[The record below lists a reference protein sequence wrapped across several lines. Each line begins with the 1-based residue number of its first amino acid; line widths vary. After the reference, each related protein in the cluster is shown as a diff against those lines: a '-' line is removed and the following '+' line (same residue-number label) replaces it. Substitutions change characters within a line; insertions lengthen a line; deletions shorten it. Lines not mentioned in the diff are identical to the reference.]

1 MFKEK
6 RKLIPI
12 VISSSVMIILFVIIT
27 LLSFSPIQ
35 MSGSFGPID
44 VDKAYHFVAY
54 FCLALPL
61 PILRPRLTIWI
72 VLGIMTFGGL
82 IELVQYLFGRESS
95 WGDFIANGI
104 GAIAGAMI
112 AMFTCGDRPD
122 EKADSEPLAQVEG
135 VRLSRSAMP
144 S

>member
-6 RKLIPI
+6 QKLIPI
-12 VISSSVMIILFVIIT
+12 VIGSTVTIILFVIIT
-27 LLSFSPIQ
+27 LLSFAPIQ
-35 MSGSFGPID
+35 LSGSFGPVDI
-44 VDKAYHFVAY
+44 DKAYHFVAY

-61 PILRPRLTIWI
+61 PILRPRLTIWV

-95 WGDFIANGI
+95 WGDFIANAI
-104 GAIAGAMI
+104 GAIVGAMI
-112 AMFTCGDRPD
+112 ANFLG
-122 EKADSEPLAQVEG
+122 L
-135 VRLSRSAMP
+135 RLFGSNKVLIKSTK

>member
-6 RKLIPI
+6 QKLIPI
-12 VISSSVMIILFVIIT
+12 VIGSTVTIILFVVIT
-27 LLSFSPIQ
+27 LLSFAPIQ
-35 MSGSFGPID
+35 MSGSFGPIS

-61 PILRPRLTIWI
+61 PILRPRLTIWV
-72 VLGIMTFGGL
+72 VLGIMTYGGL
-82 IELVQYLFGRESS
+82 IELAQYLFGREPS

-112 AMFTCGDRPD
+112 AIF
-122 EKADSEPLAQVEG
+122 L
-135 VRLSRSAMP
+135 RLRLFGSNNILIKSTK

>member
-1 MFKEK
+1 MAKGQQ
-6 RKLIPI
+6 KLRPI
-12 VISSSVMIILFVIIT
+12 VIGSTVTIVFLAIIT
-27 LLSFSPIQ
+27 LLSFTPIQ
-35 MSGSFGPID
+35 MSGSFGPIR

-61 PILRPRLTIWI
+61 PILRPRLTLWI

-104 GAIAGAMI
+104 GVIVGAAIARQMGLWI
-112 AMFTCGDRPD
+112 CGLG
-122 EKADSEPLAQVEG
+122 ETKSVNNEPMNDA
-135 VRLSRSAMP
+135 
-144 S
+144 

>member
-6 RKLIPI
+6 QKLIPI
-12 VISSSVMIILFVIIT
+12 VISSTVTIILFVIIT
-27 LLSFSPIQ
+27 LLSFAPIQ
-35 MSGSFGPID
+35 LRGSFGPID

-61 PILRPRLTIWI
+61 PILRPRLTIWV
-72 VLGIMTFGGL
+72 VLGIMTYGGL

-95 WGDFIANGI
+95 WGDFIANAI
-104 GAIAGAMI
+104 GAIVGAMI
-112 AMFTCGDRPD
+112 ANFLG
-122 EKADSEPLAQVEG
+122 L
-135 VRLSRSAMP
+135 RLFGSNKVLIKSTK

>member
-6 RKLIPI
+6 QKLIPI
-12 VISSSVMIILFVIIT
+12 VIGSTVTIILFVVIT
-27 LLSFSPIQ
+27 LLSFAPIQ
-35 MSGSFGPID
+35 LSGSFGPIS

-61 PILRPRLTIWI
+61 PILRPRLTIWV
-72 VLGIMTFGGL
+72 VLGIMTYGGL
-82 IELVQYLFGRESS
+82 IELVQYLFGREPS

-112 AMFTCGDRPD
+112 ARQIG
-122 EKADSEPLAQVEG
+122 LWLVW
-135 VRLSRSAMP
+135 LSKSKSVKNELMNDA
-144 S
+144 

>member
-6 RKLIPI
+6 QKLIPI
-12 VISSSVMIILFVIIT
+12 VISSTVMIILFVIIT
-27 LLSFSPIQ
+27 VLSFTPIQ
-35 MSGSFGPID
+35 LSGSFGPIS

-61 PILRPRLTIWI
+61 PILRPRLTIWV
-72 VLGIMTFGGL
+72 VLGIMTYGGL

-95 WGDFIANGI
+95 WGDFIANAI
-104 GAIAGAMI
+104 GAIVGAMI
-112 AMFTCGDRPD
+112 ANFLG
-122 EKADSEPLAQVEG
+122 L
-135 VRLSRSAMP
+135 RLFGSNKVLIKSTK